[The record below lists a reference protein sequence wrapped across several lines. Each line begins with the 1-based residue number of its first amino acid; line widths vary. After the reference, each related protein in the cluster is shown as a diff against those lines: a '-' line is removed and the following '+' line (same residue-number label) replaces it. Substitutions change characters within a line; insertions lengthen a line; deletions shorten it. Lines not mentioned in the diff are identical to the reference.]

1 MGRRWLFSRT
11 FAHGYNTHCVRFFF
25 IFHRISIRFSSGF
38 RLVFRFSQALL
49 VAVVHTRF
57 MCGVRI
63 FFLRLYLF
71 WMSFLFVFFSVD
83 PTACLVLVDSLFAV
97 ACRRRMHSGPISR
110 QCPIPQRING
120 LVPLFFLF
128 FFLPSFFVRATKS
141 PNCWFYV
148 TFTIQGSVRM
158 TRNEFQYSD
167 NIVIISW
174 ALSISPSVTCCLCQ
188 CQNASCRPS
197 NRCHPTTSVY
207 THGFNAAV
215 ALIQIVGR

>member
-11 FAHGYNTHCVRFFF
+11 FAHGYNRHCVRFFF

-83 PTACLVLVDSLFAV
+83 PTACLVLVVSLFAV

-110 QCPIPQRING
+110 QCPIPQRISG
-120 LVPLFFLF
+120 LVPLFFLY
-128 FFLPSFFVRATKS
+128 FLSSLLLCACDKIAELLILRHIHNS
-141 PNCWFYV
+141 
-148 TFTIQGSVRM
+148 R
-158 TRNEFQYSD
+158 
-167 NIVIISW
+167 ISTNDKKW
-174 ALSISPSVTCCLCQ
+174 VSIF
-188 CQNASCRPS
+188 R
-197 NRCHPTTSVY
+197 
-207 THGFNAAV
+207 
-215 ALIQIVGR
+215 